1 MSGSRSGWERLRRR
15 VDLLSQ
21 EPEIHLRRGLRLAAC
36 SLSLI
41 FCSCAVPQ
49 AGVDRPLEADPS
61 QEQNEVA
68 EAAPAPAAHYFP
80 DLPPRHARVTLLA
93 PERVATGDPICF
105 GLLAT
110 NIGDEVMTAT
120 FAGGANRAAIDI
132 IVTGERGDTVW
143 RLSRGDPPPLA
154 GIRRDIAPGEGIVVW
169 RAWDQH
175 VRTRDIAHGD
185 LLKPGTYQARGYF
198 PSSPYQGKISSAVR
212 IRIEDELAPGEAVR
226 PLPCPA
232 PSEPPG
238 RLREAG

>member
-21 EPEIHLRRGLRLAAC
+21 EPEIQLRRGLRLAAC

-68 EAAPAPAAHYFP
+68 EAAPAPAAHDFP

-110 NIGDEVMTAT
+110 NIGDEVMTAM
-120 FAGGANRAAIDI
+120 FAGGSNRVAIDI
-132 IVTGERGDTVW
+132 IVTDERGDAVW
-143 RLSRGDPPPLA
+143 ILSGGRPPPVA
-154 GIRRDIAPGEGIVVW
+154 GIGRNIAPGEGTVAW
-169 RAWDQH
+169 HAWDQH
-175 VRTRDIAHGD
+175 VRTPDVVRGD
-185 LLKPGTYQARGYF
+185 RVAPGTYLARGFY
-198 PSSPYQGKISSAVR
+198 PSSSYQGKISSAVR